1 MSDNPAPTGLTDE
14 LLHFLKRPGSYP
26 HAPREVR
33 HIQTHISHVFIVPP
47 YVYKLKKPVDFGF
60 LDYSSLAKRRT
71 YCHREVQLNRRLTED
86 IYLGVVGIA
95 RREGERG
102 YLIGSVDQGMDM
114 DPDSGSV
121 VEYAVKMRKLSE
133 EYFLHS
139 YIEEG
144 RLTNRHLD
152 RVAGRLA
159 RFYTGQQQS
168 DELSEWG
175 AMEQVKVN
183 TDENF
188 SQTKRFIGETIE
200 GDTFRAIRQYT
211 GDYYRGHGD
220 LFQKRREEG
229 RIVDGHGDL
238 HLEHIYITPEKVMV
252 YDCIE
257 FNDRFRYGDLA
268 ADLAFLAMD
277 LDFNGCWR
285 EQRYF
290 VSRMAG
296 KLGDS
301 DLERII
307 TFYKCY
313 RAYVKG
319 KVKSLQSTEEEVPP
333 EEREKAAGLA
343 SRYFS
348 LSLRYALLGSDA
360 VVVIFMGRVGT
371 GKSTL
376 SGWLSDRLKVSRYS
390 SDHIRKRSMGLPL
403 TDRTPEDQRPKLYS
417 REMSEHTY
425 GVLGEQAAGSDENTV
440 ILDATYSKR
449 EDRERLVE
457 KLESSGRDYLF
468 VEARCPDETIKE
480 RLRRREE
487 QSGVVSDARLEDFD
501 KLSKAYEPPA
511 ELDDSHLIPVD
522 TNQSIEDSIR
532 ELANRLAG
540 RNIKAN

>member
-1 MSDNPAPTGLTDE
+1 MTRDNDDKPAPSGLTGE

-26 HAPREVR
+26 HAPGEVR

-60 LDYSSLAKRRT
+60 LDYSSLAKRRK
-71 YCHREVQLNRRLTED
+71 YCRREVQLNRRLTED
-86 IYLGVVGIA
+86 IYLGVVGIV
-95 RREGERG
+95 RREGG
-102 YLIGSVDQGMDM
+102 YLIGSVDQ

-121 VEYAVKMRKLSE
+121 VEYAVKMRKLSD

-144 RLTNRHLD
+144 RLTDRHLD
-152 RVAGRLA
+152 RVAERLA
-159 RFYTGQQQS
+159 RFYTGQQGS
-168 DELSEWG
+168 KELAEWG
-175 AMEQVKVN
+175 AMEKVKVN

-188 SQTKRFIGETIE
+188 NQTKRFIGDTIE
-200 GDTFRAIRQYT
+200 GDTFRAIRHYT
-211 GDYYRGHGD
+211 DAYYEQHRD
-220 LFQKRREEG
+220 LFRQRREEG
-229 RIVDGHGDL
+229 RVVDGHGDL
-238 HLEHIYITPEKVMV
+238 HLEHIYITPDEVMV

-277 LDFNGCWR
+277 LDFRGCWR

-290 VSRMAG
+290 VSRMTG
-296 KLGDS
+296 KLGDR

-333 EEREKAAGLA
+333 GERGEAADLA

-360 VVVIFMGRVGT
+360 MVVIFMGRVGT

-376 SGWLSDRLKVSRYS
+376 AGWLSDRLKVSRYS

-403 TDRTPEDQRPKLYS
+403 TDRTPRDQRPKLYS

-425 GVLGEQAAGSDENTV
+425 GVLGDKAAGSDESTV
-440 ILDATYSKR
+440 ILDATYSKKG
-449 EDRERLVE
+449 DREKLVE
-457 KLESSGRDYLF
+457 KLESGGRDYLF
-468 VEARCPDETIKE
+468 VEARCPDGTIKE
-480 RLRRREE
+480 RLRGREE
-487 QSGVVSDARLEDFD
+487 QIGVVSDARLEDFE

-511 ELDDSHLIPVD
+511 ELDASHLIPVD

-532 ELANRLAG
+532 ALYAQLAG